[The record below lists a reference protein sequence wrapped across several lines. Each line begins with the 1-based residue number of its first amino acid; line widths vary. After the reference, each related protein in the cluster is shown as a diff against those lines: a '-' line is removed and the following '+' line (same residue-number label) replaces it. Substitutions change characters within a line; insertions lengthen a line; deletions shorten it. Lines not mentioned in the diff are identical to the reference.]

1 LAIIAQFATLIVG
14 IISLVWGYYEAGY
27 PLIARLLAGFGLLWL
42 VTQVRRWRWFS
53 GAGFLITLLAAA
65 VGQWIGAAIGWMVVG
80 VVGGLLSWDLGEFR
94 HRLAYADEDDDIH
107 GLERRHLARVTI
119 VAVIGTLLGTL
130 VMVVQV
136 RFTLEWGILL
146 GIVAAWG
153 VSQMVSWIKRGGK

>member
-1 LAIIAQFATLIVG
+1 LTTIAQFATLVVG
-14 IISLVWGYYEAGY
+14 IISLAWGYYEAGY

-53 GAGFLITLLAAA
+53 GAGFLVTLLAAA

-80 VVGGLLSWDLGEFR
+80 VVGGLLTWDLGEFR
-94 HRLAYADEDDDIH
+94 HRLAYAAEDDDIR

-153 VSQMVSWIKRGGK
+153 VSQMVSWIKRGGI